1 MKNETNNV
9 DTDFPLIH
17 QEDKS
22 ICSVDNNIPVDKSL
36 NKNNITNVNENNVI
50 EISKIIM
57 SNKTEINKSQ
67 HAQSS
72 KKTIN
77 KGIINLEPIKK
88 TSTKKERKLS
98 LKDIQDC
105 KNAYNNPKVNI
116 GYLDFL
122 KKTCGPNKKITFGYK
137 FYDSIIYHFENQLDI
152 AHIVRVNHDVEM
164 IKYLFLSHLT
174 DFDDMF
180 KIKVSIQDIL
190 TEDIPIIDNED
201 EIKLTEKSSIEKRN
215 EEINFQKRI
224 KVLFQML
231 KDQITK
237 KKIIE
242 DEKM

>member
-1 MKNETNNV
+1 
-9 DTDFPLIH
+9 
-17 QEDKS
+17 
-22 ICSVDNNIPVDKSL
+22 
-36 NKNNITNVNENNVI
+36 
-50 EISKIIM
+50 
-57 SNKTEINKSQ
+57 
-67 HAQSS
+67 
-72 KKTIN
+72 
-77 KGIINLEPIKK
+77 
-88 TSTKKERKLS
+88 
-98 LKDIQDC
+98 
-105 KNAYNNPKVNI
+105 
-116 GYLDFL
+116 
-122 KKTCGPNKKITFGYK
+122 
-137 FYDSIIYHFENQLDI
+137 
-152 AHIVRVNHDVEM
+152 M